1 MSVPE
6 PEQRVSLRGCVGGVE
21 GMSLN
26 LAAESI
32 SFNY

>member
-1 MSVPE
+1 MPE

-26 LAAESI
+26 LAAGSI
-32 SFNY
+32 SLNY